1 MNAMR
6 LTVVIQLALA
16 AATANVA
23 NAADAADAADAV
35 DTASMASTN
44 APVKTLGS
52 VTVIGMRPTSLPTH
66 IPTTIE
72 GITAIEIA
80 ERINA
85 TDAEDAL
92 KYFPSLLVR
101 KRYIGDY
108 DHAVLASRASGT
120 GNSARS
126 LVYADGILL
135 SNLLGNGASFTP
147 RWGMVTPE
155 EIERVDVL
163 YGPFSAAYPG
173 NSVGAVV
180 DYVTRMPEGLEGRAR
195 VSTFGQDFSLYSS
208 DDSFAGYQA
217 SASLGDRLG
226 GWSFW
231 ASYNRLDS
239 EGQPLVF
246 ANKLASAAS
255 GSGGTPV
262 TGAVPGKNPRN
273 QDWYLLGA
281 TNSSHTIQDHAK
293 AKIAYDFS
301 DTLRATY
308 TLGYWRNEATRSSES
323 YLRDAAGDPFF
334 GPIGT
339 SAGIPIDI
347 NGQTFTLAPTD
358 LAPSRGDLKHFI
370 HGLSV
375 RSSAGDAWDWEVAGS
390 LYDYD
395 DDHVRS
401 PTVFVA
407 DPDTRGAGRI
417 AFLDGTGWNTLS
429 LRGTWRPG
437 GVDGAHLIDLG
448 YQRDAA
454 RLRSIAFATSN
465 WIDGDP
471 QGAPLSSFRGETQ
484 LQSVYAQ
491 DTWRFADDW
500 RVTLGARVENW
511 RAADGAI
518 KGLAVPGGT
527 REDTFV
533 SPKFALAYQLTDAWT
548 LKASAGRA
556 VRMPTVSELY
566 QGTTGVGGNIVN
578 NDPNLKPER
587 SWTGE
592 LTAERALERG
602 TLRTTAFHEDTR
614 DALYSQVNVAG
625 GGTVSTIQNVDHLR
639 TTGLE
644 VAYQVADLGL
654 DGFDLAASLTYAHSR
669 IVENANFPASVG
681 KWQPRVPEW
690 RGNLLASYRIAEKWT
705 ATIGARYSGKQYNTL
720 DNADPNG
727 TAYTGVSNFFTTDA
741 RVRYEML
748 EHVTASLSVDNVNGD
763 RYWNFHPYPQTTVAA
778 ELDVEF

>member
-1 MNAMR
+1 MNAR
-6 LTVVIQLALA
+6 ELSVAIALFA
-16 AATANVA
+16 AAAMS
-23 NAADAADAADAV
+23 NAAETD
-35 DTASMASTN
+35 
-44 APVKTLGS
+44 APVKTLGT
-52 VTVIGMRPTSLPTH
+52 VTVLGTRPTSLPTH

-72 GITAIEIA
+72 GITADEIA
-80 ERINA
+80 DKINA

-147 RWGMVTPE
+147 RWGMVAPE

-180 DYVTRMPEGLEGRAR
+180 DYVTRMPDSFEGRAR
-195 VSTFGQDFSLYSS
+195 ITTFGQDFKLYTS
-208 DDSFAGYQA
+208 DDSFPGYQA
-217 SASLGDRLG
+217 SASIGDRFG

-246 ANKLASAAS
+246 ANKLASSAA
-255 GSGGTPV
+255 GTGGTPV

-273 QDWYLLGA
+273 QDWYLIGA
-281 TNSSHTIQDHAK
+281 TNISQTIQDHAK
-293 AKIAYDFS
+293 AKIAYDFT

-308 TLGYWRNEATRSSES
+308 TLGYWRNEATRQSES
-323 YLRDAAGDPFF
+323 YLRDAAGQPFF
-334 GPIGT
+334 GPVGAAT
-339 SAGIPIDI
+339 GVPIDI
-347 NGQTFTLAPTD
+347 DGRTFTLAPTD
-358 LAPSRGDLKHFI
+358 LAPSRGDLEHFI

-375 RSSAGDAWDWEVAGS
+375 RSSAGDVWDWEVAGS
-390 LYDYD
+390 VYYYDED
-395 DDHVRS
+395 EVRS

-407 DPDTRGAGRI
+407 DPDTRGPGRI
-417 AFLDGTGWNTLS
+417 AFLDGTGWNTLG
-429 LRGTWRPG
+429 LRGTWRPEG
-437 GVDGAHLIDLG
+437 DEGAHLIDFG

-454 RLRSIAFATSN
+454 KLRSQSFLTSDWIA
-465 WIDGDP
+465 GDP
-471 QGAPLSSFRGETQ
+471 VASPTASFRGETE
-484 LQSVYAQ
+484 LQSLYAQ
-491 DTWRFADDW
+491 DTWRFSGDW
-500 RVTLGARVENW
+500 RATLGARVENW
-511 RAADGAI
+511 RASDGAI
-518 KGLAVPGGT
+518 NGVPVPGGS
-527 REDTFV
+527 REETFI
-533 SPKFALAYQLTDAWT
+533 SPKLALAYQMTETWS

-592 LTAERALERG
+592 LTAERALTRG
-602 TLRTTAFHEDTR
+602 SFRATAFHEDTR
-614 DALYSQVNVAG
+614 DALYSQLNTTA
-625 GGTVSTIQNVDHLR
+625 GGTVATVQNVEHIR

-644 VAYQVADLGL
+644 MAYQVADLIL
-654 DGFDLAASLTYAHSR
+654 TGFDLSTSLTYAHSR
-669 IVENANFPASVG
+669 IVENDTFPASVG

-690 RGNLLASYRIAEKWT
+690 RGNLLAAYRIGEKWT
-705 ATIGARYSGKQYNTL
+705 TTIGARYSGKQYNTL
-720 DNADPNG
+720 DNSDPNG
-727 TAYTGVSNFFTTDA
+727 TAYTGVSNFFTMDA
-741 RVRYEML
+741 RVRYQIAEL
-748 EHVTASLSVDNVNGD
+748 ITASLSVDNLIND
-763 RYWNFHPYPQTTVAA
+763 QYWNFHPYPQTTVAA
-778 ELDVEF
+778 ELDVSF